1 MTAAGLTAPPTAP
14 PRASRDHLRSTLRHG
29 LTYGLGTVL
38 AKLIGFV
45 MIPLYT
51 RVLSPADYGVLE
63 LLSMTTDVIGMVA
76 GLGLTW
82 SVTRY
87 YYAYDEPRERL
98 AVVSSAAI
106 LVSVLFGTATAL
118 TLPWAGGLSAL
129 VLGDSRYAGLVRLAL
144 LAFFIYS
151 FLEIPLAYLRARQA
165 STHVVGVG
173 LVRLMLALTLNI
185 VFLVGFRL
193 GVAGVLYS
201 TIIASALAAAYL
213 ITVTLRETGFTFSR
227 PIALKLLGYGA
238 PIVAA
243 DVGSFILHY
252 SDRYFLRAYD
262 SLASVGLYS
271 LAYKFA
277 MLLSLFIA
285 TPFSQIW
292 APKVLEI
299 ERVEGE
305 GGKAIVRRILSY
317 YNLVLVAAALG
328 ASLLAGDAI
337 RLMAS
342 PQFHAAARTVPVL
355 CLGMLFFGYRQVSYV
370 GAAIRERSDLIA
382 FGTVVGAVV
391 ALAANFLLIPLW
403 GAMGAA
409 LATLAAFAT
418 DFAVVMIC
426 SERAYPLGFPMGRLF
441 GPVLLA
447 CAMYGAVRLALPPA
461 TPLLLAAPVKL
472 AAVGAFVAVVLLADR
487 MLPTGGAFRFH
498 PLRSALHEVGKR

>member
-1 MTAAGLTAPPTAP
+1 MTAAGLTAPGTAP
-14 PRASRDHLRSTLRHG
+14 AGGSRDHLRGTLHHG
-29 LTYGLGTVL
+29 LMYGLGTVL

-51 RVLSPADYGVLE
+51 RVLAPTDYGVLE
-63 LLSMTTDVIGMVA
+63 LLSMTTDVIAMVA

-87 YYAYDEPRERL
+87 YYAYDGPAERN
-98 AVVSSAAI
+98 AVVSSAVI
-106 LVSVLFGTATAL
+106 LVALLFGTATAL
-118 TLPWAGGLSAL
+118 TLPWAGRLAAL
-129 VLGDSRYAGLVRLAL
+129 VLGDRQYAGLVRLAL

-165 STHVVGVG
+165 SKHVV
-173 LVRLMLALTLNI
+173 LVSLARLVLALTLNI
-185 VFLVGFRL
+185 VFLVGLRL

-201 TIIASALAAAYL
+201 TIIASALTAAYL
-213 ITVTLRETGFTFSR
+213 LTVTLRETGLTFSQ
-227 PIALKLLGYGA
+227 PIARKLMGYGA

-243 DVGSFILHY
+243 DLGSFILHY

-299 ERVEGE
+299 ERAEGAS
-305 GGKAIVRRILSY
+305 GKAIVRRILSY
-317 YNLVLVAAALG
+317 YNLVLVTAALG

-342 PQFHAAARTVPVL
+342 PEFHAAERTIPVL

-391 ALAANFLLIPLW
+391 ALAANFLLIPRW

-409 LATLAAFAT
+409 VATVIAFAA

-426 SERAYPLGFPMGRLF
+426 SERVYPLGLPVARLF

-447 CAMYGAVRLALPPA
+447 SALYLGARALIPADAPLALA
-461 TPLLLAAPVKL
+461 LLMKL
-472 AAVGAFVAVVLLADR
+472 MTVGALVAAFFI
-487 MLPTGGAFRFH
+487 LPHARAR
-498 PLRSALHEVGKR
+498 P